1 MRPTVGL
8 MVHQRVGARLQRVSG
23 RLATAPAW
31 TAVEVARQLRRPR
44 ALATLDAALRSMRCA
59 RSEIENAVAEQRGR
73 RGIVAARELLPF
85 ADGRAESAME
95 SEARLVMIDHG
106 LPLPE
111 LQYPIHG
118 HGGEMWRVD
127 FAWPDMRLAATAAT
141 VTPAAPAALAAPAA
155 PATTALSLGWVAT
168 EVRAALA
175 AMVLPASVAGAGW
188 VAPGAPAAPATRGP
202 LEQAPV
208 GPVATGGRA
217 VAAASASSLVS
228 AVSAASVARGPSP
241 QVPPAAPVA
250 AVASAGSAAANSCR
264 PRGSPRR
271 HAAMLLP
278 VGRYPP
284 TSRHG
289 IGRRTGLP
297 GSPTRGPANSI
308 TSAGQPMMP
317 VIADQPIITAIKPA
331 ARPAPH
337 FCDVRCST

>member
-1 MRPTVGL
+1 MPTDALTILEKAGGFATTAQLLTVMTRQQLDVQVKNGGLVRVWYGVYAAQEPDLLGRLAALDVFMGGHAVACLGTAAALYGFDTENTVAIHMLDPGVRMRPTVGL

-127 FAWPDMRLAATAAT
+127 FAWPDMRLAAEYESIEWHAG
-141 VTPAAPAALAAPAA
+141 PAEMLRYKTRWAKLQELGWTIVPIVVDDVRREPGRLAARIARH
-155 PATTALSLGWVAT
+155 LD
-168 EVRAALA
+168 RAR
-175 AMVLPASVAGAGW
+175 MAG
-188 VAPGAPAAPATRGP
+188 
-202 LEQAPV
+202 
-208 GPVATGGRA
+208 
-217 VAAASASSLVS
+217 
-228 AVSAASVARGPSP
+228 
-241 QVPPAAPVA
+241 
-250 AVASAGSAAANSCR
+250 
-264 PRGSPRR
+264 
-271 HAAMLLP
+271 
-278 VGRYPP
+278 
-284 TSRHG
+284 
-289 IGRRTGLP
+289 
-297 GSPTRGPANSI
+297 
-308 TSAGQPMMP
+308 
-317 VIADQPIITAIKPA
+317 
-331 ARPAPH
+331 
-337 FCDVRCST
+337 

>member
-1 MRPTVGL
+1 MLASYPQRWLVNARRSSHARTVPTDALTILEKAGGFATTAQLLTVMTRQQLDVQVKNGGLVRVWYGVYAAQEPDLLGRLAALDVFMGGHAVACLGTAAALYGFDTENTVAIHMLDPGVRMRPTVGL

-127 FAWPDMRLAATAAT
+127 FAWPDMRL
-141 VTPAAPAALAAPAA
+141 
-155 PATTALSLGWVAT
+155 
-168 EVRAALA
+168 
-175 AMVLPASVAGAGW
+175 
-188 VAPGAPAAPATRGP
+188 RGRIRKHR
-202 LEQAPV
+202 V
-208 GPVATGGRA
+208 
-217 VAAASASSLVS
+217 
-228 AVSAASVARGPSP
+228 
-241 QVPPAAPVA
+241 
-250 AVASAGSAAANSCR
+250 
-264 PRGSPRR
+264 
-271 HAAMLLP
+271 HA
-278 VGRYPP
+278 
-284 TSRHG
+284 
-289 IGRRTGLP
+289 
-297 GSPTRGPANSI
+297 GPAEMLRDK
-308 TSAGQPMMP
+308 TRWAKLQELG
-317 VIADQPIITAIKPA
+317 
-331 ARPAPH
+331 
-337 FCDVRCST
+337 